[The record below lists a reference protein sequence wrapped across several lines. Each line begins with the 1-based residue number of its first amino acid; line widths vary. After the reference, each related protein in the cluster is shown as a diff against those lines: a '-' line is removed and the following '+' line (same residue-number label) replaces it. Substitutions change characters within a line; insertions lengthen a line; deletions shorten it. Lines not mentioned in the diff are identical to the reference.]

1 MTLPTWTSN
10 QQRTLQSYMG
20 SLPIRSFDFSKRQ
33 QQPDPTRT
41 LPFESWLPQ
50 VTPQWTWDWP
60 YQQYIYERLDALTR
74 GDIKRL
80 MIFLPPRHGKS
91 ELATVRYPIWR
102 LCREPVSKVLIAA
115 YNQTF
120 AELFSRKC
128 RRLAQSQSL
137 LSPGDRRSV
146 GEWDTYAGGS
156 LTAAGVGAGVTGK
169 GFDCVIIDDP
179 IRGHEEA
186 NSETYRERVWDWY
199 LSDLYTRLEPNASMI
214 LILTRWHEDDLA
226 GRILASDDAAN
237 WTVIK
242 LPAIAEVDDPLGR
255 DVGEAL
261 CPARFD
267 RAALDQIHSVQGSYP
282 FSALYQ
288 QAPQPGEGGR
298 FKRTWFRYFTEDA
311 EFYTLD
317 RGDLGT
323 DKFSKEQCWR
333 FMTLDPAATEKAQSD
348 WFVCSTWAVT
358 PKRDL
363 LLLHVLRERADTT
376 KHEGILMPLIQR
388 YKPSLI
394 GVEKVTFGLNII
406 QRMRALGQPVI
417 SLKADN
423 DKVSRSLPI
432 CARYEAGLVFHPTT
446 ALWIEGCEDE
456 LLHFPTGKY
465 DDFVDTASYAGVV
478 LLTYGPYK
486 EPPTV
491 EELPI
496 RARILDEKPK
506 VERQYVID
514 DMEG

>member
-1 MTLPTWTSN
+1 MIPTLGTDPYAVMSLGFGGAVD
-10 QQRTLQSYMG
+10 RTLGDYEPKSAN
-20 SLPIRSFDFSKRQ
+20 I
-33 QQPDPTRT
+33 

-74 GDIKRL
+74 GEIKRL

-91 ELATVRYPIWR
+91 ELATIRYPIWR
-102 LCREPVSKVLIAA
+102 LCRDPASKILIAA

-120 AELFSRKC
+120 AEGFSRAA
-128 RRLAQSQSL
+128 RRLADSCGL
-137 LSPGDRRSV
+137 LDPKGKRNV
-146 GEWDTYAGGS
+146 GEWETRDRG
-156 LTAAGVGAGVTGK
+156 LLVAAGVGGGITGK
-169 GFDCVIIDDP
+169 GFDLIVIDDP
-179 IRGHEEA
+179 IKSHEEA
-186 NSETYRERVWDWY
+186 NSETYRERLGEWY
-199 LSDLYTRLEPNASMI
+199 KSDLYTRLEPNAGMV
-214 LILTRWHEDDLA
+214 LIQTRWHEDDLA
-226 GRILASDDAAN
+226 GRILTSDDAPD
-237 WTVIK
+237 WTVVQ
-242 LPAIAEVDDPLGR
+242 LPAIAIEDDPLER
-255 DVGEAL
+255 EIGEAL
-261 CPARFD
+261 CPDRYD
-267 RAALDQIHSVQGSYP
+267 RAALDKIHSVIGSYP
-282 FSALYQ
+282 FSSLYQ
-288 QAPQPGEGGR
+288 QSPQPAEGGR
-298 FKRTWFRYFTEDA
+298 FKRSWFRYFAEDA
-311 EFYTLD
+311 EVYTLD

-333 FMTLDPAATEKAQSD
+333 FMTLDPAATEREQSD

-376 KHEGILMPLIQR
+376 KHEGILMPLIER

-394 GVEKVTFGLNII
+394 GVENVSFGLNII

-417 SLKADN
+417 ALKADK

-496 RARILDEKPK
+496 RARVLDQKPP
-506 VERQYVID
+506 VERPYVID
-514 DMEG
+514 DMAE